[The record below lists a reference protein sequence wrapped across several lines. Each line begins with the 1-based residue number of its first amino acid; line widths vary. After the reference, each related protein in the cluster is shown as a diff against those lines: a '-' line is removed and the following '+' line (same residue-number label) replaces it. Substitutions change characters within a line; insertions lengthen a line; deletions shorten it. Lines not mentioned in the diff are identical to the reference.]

1 MPSAA
6 AVFGAVAAL
15 ACTGNPFS
23 VYSRYA
29 LVVLVAETAALSL
42 LAPPTARFRARAF
55 FPFLAALT
63 FLPLMFVSGAGAA
76 GSRSVGTTFF
86 GGFFASALLGTF
98 LTLLIRQEKRSQVSP
113 SG

>member
-1 MPSAA
+1 MRPFVRYVSIVTVA
-6 AVFGAVAAL
+6 FCAVAAN
-15 ACTGNPFS
+15 AAT
-23 VYSRYA
+23 A
-29 LVVLVAETAALSL
+29 LYEAPQGFETAALSL

-76 GSRSVGTTFF
+76 GSRSLGTTFF